1 MYLRFGPLKAIPAQE
16 FRKMLNGSVE
26 VINNRD
32 CRRIRILRQSLY
44 LLKKEGCIHAMHMQD
59 RLAGAARNGISSY
72 IL

>member
-1 MYLRFGPLKAIPAQE
+1 
-16 FRKMLNGSVE
+16 MLNGSVD

>member
-1 MYLRFGPLKAIPAQE
+1 
-16 FRKMLNGSVE
+16 MLNGSVD

-44 LLKKEGCIHAMHMQD
+44 LLKKEGCIHEKHMQD
-59 RLAGAARNGISSY
+59 RLAGAARNGIPSY

>member
-1 MYLRFGPLKAIPAQE
+1 MHLRFDPLKAIPAPE

-32 CRRIRILRQSLY
+32 CRRIRILWQSLY
-44 LLKKEGCIHAMHMQD
+44 LLKKEGCIHEKHMQD
-59 RLAGAARNGISSY
+59 RLAGAARNGILSY